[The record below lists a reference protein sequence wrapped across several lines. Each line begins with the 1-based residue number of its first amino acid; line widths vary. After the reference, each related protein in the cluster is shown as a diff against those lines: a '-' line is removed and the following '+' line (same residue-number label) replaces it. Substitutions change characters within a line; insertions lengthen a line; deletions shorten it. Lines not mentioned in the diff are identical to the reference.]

1 MKLVSIILVTMV
13 LSSLHIEVL
22 ASEKETPQFAF
33 PDKYMLRVG
42 AYYINDTNTKIGL
55 NPTGGGIGTL
65 VDFNRDL
72 GAESELTIPRID
84 AYYRFNERHRIDFTA
99 FSVNR
104 KGNKTLII
112 DIDLEDQSYSV
123 GEVLNS
129 DVKYTLYKVGY
140 SYSFYHSPK
149 VELSLSAGLNIA
161 KYDMSFTDSTGTKTA
176 GGGVTAPLP
185 VLGLNMGYAITPKWS
200 AHFLVET
207 FFLNIDDKLRA
218 TVLNFELNTEYRI
231 WQHFAVGAGIARLGT
246 EIDVD
251 APDFGANVTDAYNG
265 FTLFGT
271 FYF

>member
-13 LSSLHIEVL
+13 LSSVHIEVL

-33 PDKYMLRVG
+33 PEKYMLRLG

-55 NPTGGGIGTL
+55 NPTGGGIGTI

-84 AYYRFNERHRIDFTA
+84 AYYRFNERHRVDFTA